1 MHWTKKEIEFIL
13 QNKDLGLETLKD
25 SLFYSTGISRSKNSI
40 KKKLWSLSE
49 KERINYSVIKG
60 VVKPKNMCFRCSTT
74 VQKKYTD
81 VLKILI
87 DAIHRKEHTSD
98 NVGFDAIF
106 ENIKEKCNE

>member
-1 MHWTKKEIEFIL
+1 MMHWTTKEIEFII

-25 SLFYSTGISRSKNSI
+25 SLFYSTGINRTKNSI

-60 VVKPKNMCFRCSTT
+60 VVKPKNMCFRCSTS

-81 VLKILI
+81 VLKHLI
-87 DAIHRKEHTSD
+87 DAIHRKEHTAE
-98 NVGFDAIF
+98 NVDFDAIF
-106 ENIKEKCNE
+106 EKIKNKI